1 MKCEESYIH
10 FLSSS
15 PLLAKNRNVAAFF
28 FFSST
33 GALGKGFEAGDIEE
47 SLVEVRRIGGA
58 GGLSSSDILLQEL
71 SQSPRSSP
79 NIQKSFSHK
88 VILKIPALK
97 TCVSPRKAHTFT
109 SSARDL
115 GSWSV
120 RADAINPPTLHAEK
134 AGNYSHLL

>member
-1 MKCEESYIH
+1 MKN
-10 FLSSS
+10 
-15 PLLAKNRNVAAFF
+15 PNLAGFF

-71 SQSPRSSP
+71 IQSPRSPP
-79 NIQKSFSHK
+79 NIQKSFLHE

-109 SSARDL
+109 YSARDL
-115 GSWSV
+115 GSWSW

-134 AGNYSHLL
+134 AWKLYPVT

>member
-1 MKCEESYIH
+1 MKN
-10 FLSSS
+10 
-15 PLLAKNRNVAAFF
+15 PNLAGFF

-71 SQSPRSSP
+71 IQSPRSPP
-79 NIQKSFSHK
+79 NIQKSFLYE

-109 SSARDL
+109 YSARDL
-115 GSWSV
+115 GS
-120 RADAINPPTLHAEK
+120 
-134 AGNYSHLL
+134 